1 MNFVGGAASD
11 PPSHE
16 GLACLTNRM
25 LLRGTVRR
33 TRAEFENTIEH
44 LGVNLIPSCGVGS
57 LSIGGSLLGRHTN
70 TWFELVEEALCQP
83 RFESEEV
90 ERAKRELISEQR
102 LLLDDDAQ
110 IGRLVLKEHLFAGS
124 RYAHSA
130 LGTQASVERIQAEH
144 IRAYAAQAYTQ
155 SRLLM
160 SCSGDIESANFQQH
174 LSKITNSLPVGEEWQ
189 LPLPPDEIKR
199 KKVIILDKPS
209 RSQCQVFTGQRT
221 LGADDGSLLPL
232 QVGALIL
239 GGTFSSRMVQEL
251 RVEKGLCYG
260 AYAWVGAERQ
270 CGGFFTHADV
280 SAEKVDEAV
289 VSLNALIDEFMAKG
303 PTEPEFTFAQSAIL
317 KGMPFGLE
325 TAAME
330 AAQRTRLRLLGRDS
344 SELDRKEASVKAL
357 TQADVQLS
365 LNRLSKIGERVMVI
379 VCSYTEPIAR
389 KLAPLIED
397 ADVVY
402 LDWN

>member
-1 MNFVGGAASD
+1 MNFFGGTASD
-11 PPSHE
+11 PPGYE

-25 LLRGTVRR
+25 LLRGTIKR
-33 TRAEFENTIEH
+33 TRSDFENTIEH
-44 LGVNLIPSCGVGS
+44 LGVNLIPPCGVRN
-57 LSIGGSLLGRHTN
+57 LSMGGGLLRRHSR
-70 TWFELVEEALCQP
+70 TWFELVEEALCLP
-83 RFESEEV
+83 RFDDEEI

-110 IGRLVLKEHLFAGS
+110 IGRLVLKEHLFAAS

-130 LGTQASVERIQAEH
+130 LGTAESIERIEAEH
-144 IRAYAAQAYTQ
+144 IRTYAAQTYTQ

-174 LSKITNSLPVGEEWQ
+174 VSKISNSMPVGEVWQ
-189 LPLPPDEIKR
+189 LPLPPTEIKR

-209 RSQCQVFTGQRT
+209 RSQCQVFTGQ
-221 LGADDGSLLPL
+221 LMPGADSGSLLPL

-239 GGTFSSRMVQEL
+239 GGTFSSRMIQEL

-280 SAEKVDEAV
+280 NSEKIDEAV
-289 VSLNALIDEFMAKG
+289 GSLNALIDEFIVNG
-303 PTEPEFTFAQSAIL
+303 PTEAEFTFAQSAIL

-325 TAAME
+325 TASME
-330 AAQRTRLRLLGRDS
+330 AAQRVRLRLLGRDS
-344 SELDRKEASVKAL
+344 AELDRKEASVKAL
-357 TQADVQLS
+357 TQADVKMA
-365 LNRLSKIGERVMVI
+365 LNRLSKIGERVMVV
-379 VCSYTEPIAR
+379 VCSYTEATAR

-397 ADVVY
+397 GDVVRVE
-402 LDWN
+402 WN